1 MGVTTSSYVL
11 GWFLTNLFRIGIV
24 IYIYI
29 YIYIIQVCFVF
40 LVLCIPNKVLEYG
53 DDPQNITNY
62 IVWGYILFGLATM
75 AQSYFLSVFFS
86 TPKTAGDV
94 SVIITMF
101 GDFSIALFSIDY
113 VQQ

>member
-11 GWFLTNLFRIGIV
+11 GWFLTNLFRIGI
-24 IYIYI
+24 
-29 YIYIIQVCFVF
+29 VCFVF

-75 AQSYFLSVFFS
+75 A
-86 TPKTAGDV
+86 
-94 SVIITMF
+94 
-101 GDFSIALFSIDY
+101 
-113 VQQ
+113 